1 MSVGWGEGERAVSVR
16 GRVGRG
22 AEGAILGDHS
32 LAGLGCKKSTVIL
45 DWLCDYCVLISYLT
59 QAGSELPMLLLSCAF
74 RPQIHS
80 KEVFICKCCSFFLM
94 S

>member
-1 MSVGWGEGERAVSVR
+1 MSVGWGEGERETRVCM

-59 QAGSELPMLLLSCAF
+59 QTGSELPMLLLSCAF
-74 RPQIHS
+74 RPPD
-80 KEVFICKCCSFFLM
+80 SFKRGFHYL
-94 S
+94 